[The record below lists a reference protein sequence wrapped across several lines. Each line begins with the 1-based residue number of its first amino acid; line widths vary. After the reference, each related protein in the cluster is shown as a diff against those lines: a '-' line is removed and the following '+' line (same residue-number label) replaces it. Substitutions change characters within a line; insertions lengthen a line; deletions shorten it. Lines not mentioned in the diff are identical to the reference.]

1 MKVICS
7 VFDSKAQ
14 LFSAPF
20 VSHSRIT
27 AVRDFEGA
35 VRDVGSGINK
45 FPSDYQL
52 YLIGKWDEESGRID
66 QLDVPELL
74 VRGDSFKE

>member
-1 MKVICS
+1 MKVVCS

-14 LFSAPF
+14 LFSTPF

-35 VRDVGSGINK
+35 VRDSGGGINK
-45 FPSDYQL
+45 FPQDYQL
-52 YLIGKWDEESGRID
+52 YLIGNWNEESGFISA
-66 QLDVPELL
+66 LDVPELL

>member
-1 MKVICS
+1 MKVMCS

-35 VRDVGSGINK
+35 VRDAGSGINK
-45 FPSDYQL
+45 FPQDYQL
-52 YLIGKWDEESGRID
+52 YLLGSWDEESGQID
-66 QLDVPELL
+66 QREVPELL